1 MHGPI
6 AYACAQNHGVAMSKP
21 IATLA
26 LLAALAA
33 PLGACAGG
41 QTSEA
46 AAVPSQCFDAAQITG
61 YQVLDRETLLL
72 RVGPSSAYHV
82 KITGVCPDIDWSQ
95 KIGIQGETGSQICLG
110 RDVTLITPS
119 LRGGTQECYANEIL
133 MAPPMPVP
141 AS

>member
-1 MHGPI
+1 MT
-6 AYACAQNHGVAMSKP
+6 KP

-26 LLAALAA
+26 VLAAIAL
-33 PLGACAGG
+33 PLGACGG
-41 QTSEA
+41 GRSVEAVAAPSE
-46 AAVPSQCFDAAQITG
+46 CFDASQITG

-72 RVGPSSAYHV
+72 RVGASRAYHV
-82 KITGVCPDIDWSQ
+82 KITSVCPDIDWSQ
-95 KIGIQGETGSQICLG
+95 KIGIQGESGSQICLG
-110 RDVTLITPS
+110 KDVTLITPS